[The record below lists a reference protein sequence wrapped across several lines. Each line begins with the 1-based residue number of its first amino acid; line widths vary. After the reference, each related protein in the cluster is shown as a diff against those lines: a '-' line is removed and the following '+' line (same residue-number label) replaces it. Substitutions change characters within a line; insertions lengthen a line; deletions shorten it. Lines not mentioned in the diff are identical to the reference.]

1 MGIRTWW
8 AGLAAVSCM
17 GLRCRIP
24 RPESGMCGH
33 WRAPGPMC
41 ANLRGTGAPSW
52 TCPPRPGRAPDGMT
66 RSSMGTYF
74 EFAHCLANAHAGVLR
89 HRWSAL
95 TSLRLVRGSWPHGCG
110 SPRQGEF
117 GLGLGDRRHRQD
129 PRGAPATA
137 AGKRCGTGAKATRAC
152 IFACAPGG
160 VGSECACAPGWRYA
174 TQGWESAFAP
184 APAPRGPRPGGALG
198 WRLRAAPP
206 ARMASAASAS

>member
-1 MGIRTWW
+1 
-8 AGLAAVSCM
+8 
-17 GLRCRIP
+17 
-24 RPESGMCGH
+24 
-33 WRAPGPMC
+33 
-41 ANLRGTGAPSW
+41 
-52 TCPPRPGRAPDGMT
+52 MT

-117 GLGLGDRRHRQD
+117 GLGLGDRRHRRD

-160 VGSECACAPGWRYA
+160 VGVRVRTGLALRNSGVGIGLRTGASPKGAAAGGCIGLALACCTPSPHGLCRIRVRAGIR
-174 TQGWESAFAP
+174 Q
-184 APAPRGPRPGGALG
+184 ALG
-198 WRLRAAPP
+198 SVCKSQVRIWFVG
-206 ARMASAASAS
+206 SCQ